1 MAKSPKTTKPAE
13 PEVVEDDTEETTGE
27 RDYTRYK
34 DLPASEL
41 HEHFTEWIQEK
52 VGITFASKK
61 EQEAFGEGVRL
72 GTLLRQ
78 MHQASP
84 ENKER
89 QETEKAEKAKAK
101 AEKAARKA
109 AKDAESDDDADGDAE
124 TKPAKGKGKPAKKAA
139 AVEPEAE
146 PEAET
151 PKAAKG
157 PKKAAGK
164 KPF

>member
-1 MAKSPKTTKPAE
+1 MAKSPKTSTKPAE
-13 PEVVEDDTEETTGE
+13 PVVDEDDAEETTGE

-78 MHQASP
+78 MHQASD

-89 QETEKAEKAKAK
+89 QEAAKAAK
-101 AEKAARKA
+101 AQAKQEKAARKA
-109 AKDAESDDDADGDAE
+109 AKAEESDDDADGDAE
-124 TKPAKGKGKPAKKAA
+124 EKPKAAKGKPAKKAA
-139 AVEPEAE
+139 AAVEPE

-157 PKKAAGK
+157 PKKASK